1 MQVISV
7 NTILTYICIYSY
19 IREGWCYNHS
29 CVVGAL
35 WYFKWIQKFR
45 FYAKSHCKIFLAELN
60 FFLKLNVTRIS
71 AKCHNKKCKNVILK
85 IFFKSAT
92 MSEEKVQECVKKCI
106 LSQEKMQE
114 CHQQKCKNVTRISA
128 RCHNKKRKKN
138 WKNLIRKK

>member
-1 MQVISV
+1 MSPGIS
-7 NTILTYICIYSY
+7 
-19 IREGWCYNHS
+19 
-29 CVVGAL
+29 A
-35 WYFKWIQKFR
+35 
-45 FYAKSHCKIFLAELN
+45 
-60 FFLKLNVTRIS
+60 NVTIRS
-71 AKCHNKKCKNVILK
+71 ARMSFKK